1 MPSAHS
7 SVPGIPTHPALER
20 RWYGSYPPGVPTS
33 IELDRYSSLCD
44 VFSRSFK
51 EHADKPA
58 LICMGVTVSYRQLD
72 EASHRL
78 AAWLQSLGLAAGA
91 RVAVM
96 LPSLPQYLVCVPA
109 ILRAGFVVVNVNPM
123 YTPRELAHQLKDS
136 GAEAIVILE
145 NFAHVFQQ
153 VREQT
158 EVKHVVVATVGDMLG
173 GLKGVLTNFVVRKV
187 KKAVP
192 AWSLP
197 GHDRF
202 NDVLQRG
209 ASLPLHEAQPG
220 QGDLAMLQYTGGTT
234 GVAKGAMLL
243 HRSLLAAVSQAESW
257 MRPALTETPAVA
269 NPLLLVPL
277 PLYHVYTLYLSMM
290 SLSIGAC
297 CLLIPNPRDIN
308 SLVKAMQQHRFHL
321 MTGLNTLYNAL
332 LNHPQIGA
340 VDFSACRSFIGGG
353 AATQQ
358 AIAER
363 WHSLTGRWI
372 QEGWGM
378 SETTGAGTCNPPH
391 RHEFNGSI
399 GLPLPS
405 TDMLIRD
412 EEGHDLPISEVGEI
426 CIAGPQLMAGYWQ
439 RAEETEQALGAD
451 GFLKT
456 GDIGMMDEQ
465 GYVRIV
471 DRKKD
476 MILVSGFNVY
486 PSEIEEVAIAHPG
499 VLEAAAISMPDEHSG
514 EAVKLFVVKK
524 DPQLSVES
532 MRSYCEKNLTNYKR
546 PRQIL
551 FIDELPKSPVGKVLR
566 RALRDS

>member
-1 MPSAHS
+1 M
-7 SVPGIPTHPALER
+7 LER
-20 RWYGSYPPGVPTS
+20 RWYSSYPPGVPRS
-33 IELDRYSSLCD
+33 IDLERYRSLCD
-44 VFSRSFK
+44 VFSSSFK
-51 EHADKPA
+51 QHADKPA
-58 LICMGVTVSYRQLD
+58 LKCLGATVSYRQLD
-72 EASHRL
+72 QGSHRL

-123 YTPRELAHQLKDS
+123 YTARELAHQLKDS

-145 NFAHVFQQ
+145 NFAHVLQQ

-158 EVKHVVVATVGDMLG
+158 AIKHVVVASVGDMLG
-173 GLKGVLTNFVVRKV
+173 GFKGTLTNFVIRKV

-197 GHDRF
+197 GHHRF
-202 NDVLQRG
+202 TDVLQQGTR
-209 ASLPLHEAQPG
+209 LPLNEAQPG
-220 QGDLAMLQYTGGTT
+220 HDDLAMLQYTGGTT

-243 HRSLLAAVSQAESW
+243 HRSLLAAVSQASAW
-257 MRPALTETPAVA
+257 MQPALRESPAVA

-297 CLLIPNPRDIN
+297 CILIPNPRDIGG
-308 SLVKAMQQHRFHL
+308 LVKTMRQHRFHL
-321 MTGLNTLYNAL
+321 MTGLNTLYNGL
-332 LNHPQIGA
+332 LNHPQIGE

-358 AIAER
+358 AIANR
-363 WHSLTGRWI
+363 WHALTGRYI

-378 SETTGAGTCNPPH
+378 SETTGAGTCNPSH
-391 RHEFNGSI
+391 RNEFNGSI

-405 TDMLIRD
+405 TDMVIRD
-412 EEGHDLPISEVGEI
+412 ENDGDLPIGEVGEI

-439 RAEETEQALGAD
+439 QPEETAQVLGPD
-451 GFLKT
+451 GYLKT
-456 GDIGMMDEQ
+456 GDIGVMDEH
-465 GYVRIV
+465 GYIRIV

-499 VLEAAAISMPDEHSG
+499 VREVAAIGMADEHSG

-524 DPQLSVES
+524 DPLLTPEA
-532 MRSYCEKNLTNYKR
+532 MREYCEQNLTNYKR
-546 PRQIL
+546 PRQIQ

-566 RALRDS
+566 RALRDI